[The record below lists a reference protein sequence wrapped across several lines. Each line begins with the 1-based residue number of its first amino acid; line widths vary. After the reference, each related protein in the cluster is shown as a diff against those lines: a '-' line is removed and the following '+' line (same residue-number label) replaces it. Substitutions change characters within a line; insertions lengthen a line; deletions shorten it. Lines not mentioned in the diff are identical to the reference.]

1 MNQSLIRWRKEDS
14 IALQRAINT
23 FNRNVRKLERQEDSV
38 KYLPNTVNYNELRE
52 SIISRNELNRVISSL
67 RSFSKKGS
75 TDIIEVASG
84 QKITKWEYEKINKSR
99 SIALR
104 NLNKE
109 VLSLETSH
117 RLSLMGN
124 AKLEAAKATIKNLS
138 ELENK
143 KGSDFTR
150 IKERIYY
157 YGYQDVELKRAMQ
170 FRKNFEDNLAQMTS
184 YDNSDILMKKLN
196 QIKNPIKFYEFI
208 NQSTTIKDLVMEMY
222 KDKATAQTYGGF
234 ASNQD
239 AFIHGLEELGLL

>member
-1 MNQSLIRWRKEDS
+1 MNQNLIRWRKEDS
-14 IALQRAINT
+14 IALQRAINQ
-23 FNRNVRKLERQEDSV
+23 FNRNVRKLKRQEDSV
-38 KYLPNTVNYNELRE
+38 EYLPDTVNYNNLKD

-84 QKITKWEYEKINKSR
+84 QQITKWEYDKINKAR

-109 VLSLETSH
+109 VTSLESSH

-170 FRKNFEDNLAQMTS
+170 FRKNFEDSLAQMTS
-184 YDNSDILMKKLN
+184 YDNADKLIKKLN

-239 AFIHGLEELGLL
+239 AFNHGLEELGIL